1 MDLIDAVI
9 VSGLGLAVV
18 FSGLVL
24 TSLLIVGF
32 NVLPALGSER
42 SRPTSADAGR
52 PIASSDQPSDP
63 QVLAVIT
70 TVVEV
75 ERRLRRGESGGR
87 LTIERS
93 G

>member
-1 MDLIDAVI
+1 MELIDAVI

-18 FSGLVL
+18 FSGLAL
-24 TSLLIVGF
+24 TALLIVGF
-32 NVLPALGSER
+32 NVLPSLVPDR
-42 SRPTSADAGR
+42 TKPTAADTGR
-52 PIASSDQPSDP
+52 PSASSSQPSDP

-70 TVVEV
+70 TVLEV

>member
-1 MDLIDAVI
+1 MDLTDAVI

-32 NVLPALGSER
+32 NVLPTLGRHRERRATPVTDPSET
-42 SRPTSADAGR
+42 PGEV
-52 PIASSDQPSDP
+52 PSDAR
-63 QVLAVIT
+63 VLAVIT
-70 TVVEV
+70 AVIEV

-87 LTIERS
+87 LTIERGS
-93 G
+93 